1 MSGNRTALR
10 QEAFTSPS
18 ELPLFPQRVLVALET
33 DQGVEYVTASGWD
46 RVYLLWMFR
55 NFRSLPQNV
64 LSPRQKQLIGS
75 LYREASNYG
84 SDELHGAVVVGTVE
98 DFRPSSLATL
108 PSSVKTRKRVA
119 REESL
124 PEVPTLGSKP
134 FYARLT
140 LNRITLK
147 VATAALVLVI
157 AILAWHQLG
166 AQPVAGSSST
176 QTAAAARRTDE
187 PMATASEVMAK
198 ELPQKEPV
206 PASVEP
212 AANPA
217 AAPLTDT
224 VSNPEVTTAHVGTA
238 APAVKRS
245 AAPPA
250 GSIPQTITAPA
261 QTLAAVSKPNETTAM
276 IHHPVTAS
284 PKISEAVANP
294 PRMQISGRP
303 QKLVYPVCPETQA
316 RGKVSLQA
324 VVGNDGVVSR
334 VRVLTGD
341 RTLAAAAVEA
351 VRQWRY
357 QPFSGA
363 ALHLERET
371 NITIS
376 FISNEVVAVSFPN
389 SAPLSR

>member
-1 MSGNRTALR
+1 
-10 QEAFTSPS
+10 
-18 ELPLFPQRVLVALET
+18 LFPQRLLVALET

-64 LSPRQKQLIGS
+64 LSRRQKQLIGS
-75 LYREASNYG
+75 LYREAYNG
-84 SDELHGAVVVGTVE
+84 GLQELHDAVVAGTVE
-98 DFRPSSLATL
+98 DFRPSSLTPL
-108 PSSVKTRKRVA
+108 PSAVKNRKRGVA
-119 REESL
+119 REDSQ
-124 PEVPTLGSKP
+124 PDAPTVGSKP
-134 FYARLT
+134 FYAGLT
-140 LNRITLK
+140 FNRMTAR
-147 VATAALVLVI
+147 VATAAALLVI

-166 AQPVAGSSST
+166 AQSVASSSTT
-176 QTAAAARRTDE
+176 QTAAARRADE
-187 PMATASEVMAK
+187 PQATANMAIAK
-198 ELPQKEPV
+198 DLPQTDAA

-212 AANPA
+212 AANLAVAPVADIGSMPEA
-217 AAPLTDT
+217 ATD
-224 VSNPEVTTAHVGTA
+224 HVRTA
-238 APAVKRS
+238 APAVQPS
-245 AAPPA
+245 AAPPLRSA
-250 GSIPQTITAPA
+250 AQIAPP
-261 QTLAAVSKPNETTAM
+261 QTLAAVTKPSETTRT
-276 IHHPVTAS
+276 IHHRLTPS
-284 PKISEAVANP
+284 PKILEAVADA

-324 VVGNDGVVSR
+324 VVGYDGAVSR

-341 RTLAAAAVEA
+341 RTLAAAAIEA

-357 QPFSGA
+357 EPSAPHF
-363 ALHLERET
+363 ERET

>member
-1 MSGNRTALR
+1 MV
-10 QEAFTSPS
+10 TSYPHGVWQPNCAKAGS
-18 ELPLFPQRVLVALET
+18 IHIPPELPLFPQRVLVALDT
-33 DQGVEYVTASGWD
+33 DQDVEYVTASGWD

-64 LSPRQKQLIGS
+64 LSARQKQLIGS
-75 LYREASNYG
+75 LYREASNYS

-108 PSSVKTRKRVA
+108 PSSVKTGKRVA

-124 PEVPTLGSKP
+124 PDVPTLGSKP

-140 LNRITLK
+140 LNRMTLK
-147 VATAALVLVI
+147 VATAALVLAI

-176 QTAAAARRTDE
+176 QTAAAERRTDE
-187 PMATASEVMAK
+187 PLVTASEAVAK
-198 ELPQKEPV
+198 KVPQKDPI

-217 AAPLTDT
+217 VAPPL
-224 VSNPEVTTAHVGTA
+224 TTAHVGTA
-238 APAVKRS
+238 APAVQRS

-250 GSIPQTITAPA
+250 RSIPQDITRPA
-261 QTLAAVSKPNETTAM
+261 QTLAAVSKTNETTAL

-284 PKISEAVANP
+284 PKISAATVADSS
-294 PRMQISGRP
+294 RVQISGRP

-324 VVGNDGVVSR
+324 VVGYDGAVSR

-357 QPFSGA
+357 EPFSGTA
-363 ALHLERET
+363 PHLERET

>member
-1 MSGNRTALR
+1 M
-10 QEAFTSPS
+10 
-18 ELPLFPQRVLVALET
+18 FPQRVLVALET

-75 LYREASNYG
+75 LYRAASNYG
-84 SDELHGAVVVGTVE
+84 PDEVHGAVAVGTVE
-98 DFRPSSLATL
+98 DCRPSSLAAL

-124 PEVPTLGSKP
+124 PDVPTVGSKP
-134 FYARLT
+134 FYARST
-140 LNRITLK
+140 LNRMTLK

-176 QTAAAARRTDE
+176 LTAAAARRTDE
-187 PMATASEVMAK
+187 PLVIASEAGAK
-198 ELPQKEPV
+198 KVPQKDPI
-206 PASVEP
+206 PASVES

-217 AAPLTDT
+217 VAAPLTDT
-224 VSNPEVTTAHVGTA
+224 VSNPEVTTAHEGTA
-238 APAVKRS
+238 APAVQRS

-261 QTLAAVSKPNETTAM
+261 QTLATVSKANETTA
-276 IHHPVTAS
+276 ILHHPVTPS
-284 PKISEAVANP
+284 PKISEAVANS
-294 PRMQISGRP
+294 PRVQISGRP

-324 VVGNDGVVSR
+324 VVGNDGAVSR

-341 RTLAAAAVEA
+341 HTLAAAAVEA

-357 QPFSGA
+357 EPSAGA
-363 ALHLERET
+363 AAHLERET